1 MIMALFLLAA
11 EVLFVA
17 APFTAEGSFT
27 GEIEGPAV
35 DRAGNVYA
43 VSFAKKNTI
52 GRVTPEGKAEL
63 FLEMPGTSL
72 ANGIR
77 IGKDGMLYVADYTGH
92 NVLKIDPATRQV
104 SVFAH
109 EPRMNQPNDL
119 AMSKDGTLWA
129 SDPDWKNGT
138 GQLWRIGT
146 DGKVTR
152 VAEGM
157 GTTNG
162 IDLSPD
168 EKFLYVNE
176 SVQRKVWRFRIGRD
190 GSLGD
195 KQLLIAFPD
204 FAMDGMRVDR
214 KGNLYISRH
223 GKGTVAV
230 VSPAGK
236 VLREV
241 ATLGSKP
248 SNVAFGGVDGK
259 TIYVTEMEKGRLV
272 RFRTDTAGRE
282 WGR

>member
-1 MIMALFLLAA
+1 MIMTLFLLAA

-17 APFTAEGSFT
+17 TPFTAERSFT

-52 GRVTPEGKAEL
+52 GRVTPDGKAEL
-63 FLEMPGTSL
+63 FIEMPGTSL

-77 IGKDGMLYVADYTGH
+77 IAKDGMLYVADYTGH
-92 NVLKIDPATRQV
+92 NILKIDPATRQV

-109 EPRMNQPNDL
+109 EPKMNQPNDL
-119 AMSKDGTLWA
+119 AMGKDGTLWA

-162 IDLSPD
+162 IELSPNG
-168 EKFLYVNE
+168 KYLYVNE
-176 SVQRKVWRFRIGRD
+176 SVQRKVWRFRVMPD
-190 GSLGD
+190 GSLAE
-195 KQLLIAFPD
+195 KRLLIEFPD
-204 FAMDGMRVDR
+204 FSMDGMRVDR
-214 KGNLYISRH
+214 KGNLFISRH
-223 GKGTVAV
+223 GKGTVAM
-230 VSPAGK
+230 VSPEGK
-236 VLREV
+236 VIREID
-241 ATLGSKP
+241 TLGKKP
-248 SNVAFGGVDGK
+248 SNVAFGGKDGK
-259 TIYVTEMEKGRLV
+259 TVYVTEMEKGRLV
-272 RFRTDTAGRE
+272 QFRVPTAGRE

>member
-1 MIMALFLLAA
+1 MIMVFFLLAA
-11 EVLFVA
+11 EVFFVA
-17 APFTAEGSFT
+17 APFTAERSFT

-77 IGKDGMLYVADYTGH
+77 IGKDGMLHVADYTGH
-92 NVLKIDPATRQV
+92 NILKIDPATRQV

-109 EPRMNQPNDL
+109 EAKMNQPNDL
-119 AMSKDGTLWA
+119 AMSQDGTLWA

-138 GQLWRIGT
+138 GQLWRIGR

-152 VAEGM
+152 VATGM

-168 EKFLYVNE
+168 ERFLYVNE
-176 SVQRKVWRFRIGRD
+176 SVQRKVWRFRVERD
-190 GSLGD
+190 GTLSG
-195 KQLLIAFPD
+195 KTLLLEFPD
-204 FAMDGMRVDR
+204 FSMDGMRMDR
-214 KGNLYISRH
+214 KGNLLISRH
-223 GKGTVAV
+223 GKGTVAM
-230 VSPAGK
+230 VSPTGK
-236 VLREV
+236 VIREID
-241 ATLGSKP
+241 TLGKKP
-248 SNVAFGGVDGK
+248 SNVAISTDGK
-259 TIYVTEMEKGRLV
+259 TVYVTEMEKGRLV
-272 RFRTDTAGRE
+272 RFRLE
-282 WGR
+282 

>member
-1 MIMALFLLAA
+1 MNMVLFLLAA

-17 APFTAEGSFT
+17 TPFTVERSFT

-52 GRVTPEGKAEL
+52 GRVTPEGKGEV
-63 FLEMPGTSL
+63 FIEMPGASL

-77 IGKDGMLYVADYTGH
+77 IAKDGMLYVADYTGH
-92 NVLKIDPATRQV
+92 NILKIDPATRRV

-109 EPRMNQPNDL
+109 EPKMNQPNDL

-146 DGKVTR
+146 DGKVAR

-168 EKFLYVNE
+168 GKFLYVNE
-176 SVQRKVWRFRIGRD
+176 SVQRKVWRFRVMPD
-190 GSLGD
+190 GSLVE
-195 KQLLIAFPD
+195 KQLLIEFPD

-214 KGNLYISRH
+214 RGNLFISRH
-223 GKGTVAV
+223 GKGTVAM
-230 VSPAGK
+230 VSPEGK
-236 VLREV
+236 VIREI
-241 ATLGSKP
+241 ATLGAKP
-248 SNVAFGGVDGK
+248 SNVAFGGKDGK
-259 TIYVTEMEKGRLV
+259 TVYVTEMEKGRLV
-272 RFRTDTAGRE
+272 QFRVPTAGRE

>member
-1 MIMALFLLAA
+1 MIMVLFLLAA

-17 APFTAEGSFT
+17 APFTAERSFT

-52 GRVTPEGKAEL
+52 GRVTPEGKAEI
-63 FLEMPGTSL
+63 FIEMPGASL

-77 IGKDGMLYVADYTGH
+77 IAKDGMLYVADYTGH
-92 NVLKIDPATRQV
+92 NILKIDPATRQV

-109 EPRMNQPNDL
+109 EPKMNQPNDL

-168 EKFLYVNE
+168 GKFLYVNE
-176 SVQRKVWRFRIGRD
+176 SVQRKVWRFRVMPD
-190 GSLGD
+190 GSLAE
-195 KQLLIAFPD
+195 KQLLVEFPD

-214 KGNLYISRH
+214 TGNLFISRH
-223 GKGTVAV
+223 GKGTVAM
-230 VSPAGK
+230 VSPQGK
-236 VLREV
+236 VLREID
-241 ATLGSKP
+241 TLGAKP

-259 TIYVTEMEKGRLV
+259 TVYVTEMEKGRLV
-272 RFRTDTAGRE
+272 KFRVPTAGRE

>member
-1 MIMALFLLAA
+1 MIMVLFLLAA
-11 EVLFVA
+11 EVLFA
-17 APFTAEGSFT
+17 ATPFTAERSFT

-52 GRVTPEGKAEL
+52 GRVTPEGKGEV
-63 FLEMPGTSL
+63 FLEMPGASL

-77 IGKDGMLYVADYTGH
+77 IGKDGLLYVADYTGH
-92 NVLKIDPATRQV
+92 NILKIDPATRQV

-109 EPRMNQPNDL
+109 EPKMNQPNDL

-168 EKFLYVNE
+168 GRYLYVNE
-176 SVQRKVWRFRIGRD
+176 SVQRKVWRFRVMGD
-190 GSLGD
+190 GTLAG
-195 KQLLIAFPD
+195 KQLLVEFPD

-214 KGNLYISRH
+214 KGNLFISRH
-223 GKGTVAV
+223 GKGTVAM

-236 VLREV
+236 VLREID
-241 ATLGSKP
+241 TLGAKP

-272 RFRTDTAGRE
+272 KFRVPAAGRE

>member
-1 MIMALFLLAA
+1 MIMVLFLLAA
-11 EVLFVA
+11 EVFFVA
-17 APFTAEGSFT
+17 APFTAERSFT

-52 GRVTPEGKAEL
+52 GRVTPEGKAEI
-63 FLEMPGTSL
+63 FIEMPGASL

-77 IGKDGMLYVADYTGH
+77 IAKDGMLYVADYTGH
-92 NVLKIDPATRQV
+92 SILKVDPATRQV

-109 EPRMNQPNDL
+109 EPKMNQPNDL

-168 EKFLYVNE
+168 GKFLYVNE
-176 SVQRKVWRFRIGRD
+176 SVQRKVWRFRVMPD
-190 GSLGD
+190 GSLAE
-195 KQLLIAFPD
+195 KQLLVEFPD

-214 KGNLYISRH
+214 TGNLFISRH
-223 GKGTVAV
+223 GKGTVAM
-230 VSPAGK
+230 VSPQGK
-236 VLREV
+236 VLREID
-241 ATLGSKP
+241 TLGAKP

-259 TIYVTEMEKGRLV
+259 TVYVTEMEKGRLV
-272 RFRTDTAGRE
+272 KFRVPTAGRE

>member
-1 MIMALFLLAA
+1 MIMVLFLLAA

-17 APFTAEGSFT
+17 TPFTAERSFT

-43 VSFAKKNTI
+43 VSFARKNTI
-52 GRVTPEGKAEL
+52 GRVTPEGKAEV

-77 IGKDGMLYVADYTGH
+77 IAKDGMLYVADYTGH
-92 NVLKIDPATRQV
+92 NVLKIDPATRKV

-109 EPRMNQPNDL
+109 EPKMNQPNDL
-119 AMSKDGTLWA
+119 AMGKDGTLWA

-146 DGKVTR
+146 DAKVTR

-162 IDLSPD
+162 IELSPNG
-168 EKFLYVNE
+168 KYLYVNE
-176 SVQRKVWRFRIGRD
+176 SVQRKVWRFRVMSD
-190 GSLGD
+190 GTLAE
-195 KQLLIAFPD
+195 KRLLIEFPD

-214 KGNLYISRH
+214 RGNLFISRH
-223 GKGTVAV
+223 GKGTVAM
-230 VSPAGK
+230 VSPEGK
-236 VLREV
+236 LIREID
-241 ATLGSKP
+241 TLGAKP
-248 SNVAFGGVDGK
+248 SNVAFSPDQRTV
-259 TIYVTEMEKGRLV
+259 YVTEMEKGRLV
-272 RFRTDTAGRE
+272 RFRVP
-282 WGR
+282 